1 MDNDTEA
8 TTVLSA
14 DTAVNETPVPS
25 PPAPHKRGGWLLALI
40 VLALLLAAGWGVWQ
54 FSQRERAETA
64 SRDSAL
70 SQQMEEMLQ
79 RNQQRQRDIESL
91 RTRLGE
97 LEGVNRSLRE
107 EVLGLGERS
116 RNMEDAV
123 ANLAEDRL
131 SSQDAMALAEAE
143 YLLQLAAERLGLF
156 HDVNGAISAFR
167 LADSALAGAED
178 PLFVSVRQT
187 IAAEVQLLNAS
198 EPLQTQAALASL
210 AQLRTATQTLP
221 EKISNRSDA
230 TPRDD
235 TTSRFYRVFSQF
247 VRITHDSS
255 ALQPQRDTGLVRSLI
270 LLDLRAAEA
279 ALLARDPSA
288 FSAALSEARTQMT
301 LTFEA
306 STPELQAALTRL
318 DQLQAAPLAPAL
330 PELGSALKELRN
342 LRATRALATPSLA
355 PASPTT
361 DQSPPAD
368 APPMDQ
374 PDPTPIEQPA
384 PAADPAPS
392 DTDENGIDAMES
404 GQ

>member
-8 TTVLSA
+8 TTALNAGAGAS
-14 DTAVNETPVPS
+14 DTPVS
-25 PPAPHKRGGWLLALI
+25 VAPAPRNRAGWLVGLI

-54 FSQRERAETA
+54 FSQRERAATA

-70 SQQMEEMLQ
+70 SQQMAEMVQ
-79 RNQQRQRDIESL
+79 RNQQRQRDIDSL

-116 RNMEDAV
+116 RNIEDAV

-131 SSQDAMALAEAE
+131 GSQDAMALAEAE
-143 YLLQLAAERLGLF
+143 YLLQLAGERLALF
-156 HDVNGAISAFR
+156 HDVNAAISAYR

-178 PLFVSVRQT
+178 PLFASVRQT

-221 EKISNRSDA
+221 EKTANRSEAEPLDA
-230 TPRDD
+230 

-247 VRITHDSS
+247 VRITHDTS
-255 ALQPQRDTGLVRSLI
+255 AVQPQRDTGLARSLI

-279 ALLARDPSA
+279 ALLARDPAA

-301 LTFEA
+301 LTFED
-306 STPELQAALTRL
+306 SNPELQAALVRL
-318 DQLQAAPLAPAL
+318 HQLQAAPLAPAL

-342 LRATRALATPSLA
+342 LRATRALALPPVA
-355 PASPTT
+355 PVSPAT
-361 DQSPPAD
+361 DQSPSPATPSLD
-368 APPMDQ
+368 PPET
-374 PDPTPIEQPA
+374 TPMEPPVPPANPA
-384 PAADPAPS
+384 PAN
-392 DTDENGIDAMES
+392 TDEHGTDATEI
-404 GQ
+404 GR